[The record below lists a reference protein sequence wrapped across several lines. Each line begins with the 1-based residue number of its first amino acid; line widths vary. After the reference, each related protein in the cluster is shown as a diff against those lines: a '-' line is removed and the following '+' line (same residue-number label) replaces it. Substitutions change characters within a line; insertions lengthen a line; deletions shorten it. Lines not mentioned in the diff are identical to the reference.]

1 MVTSGS
7 INKKAWPGAG
17 IPASIPAANG
27 AVGGPWSS
35 VPLWRGLD
43 EAFLCEPDIPK
54 APPTPRFQVNEVIA
68 IPNSPD
74 GLQPG
79 SARANELGA
88 TQLAHRNLQATPVK
102 MLLLSA
108 ALGFLGG
115 IVVAWCTGLF
125 G

>member
-1 MVTSGS
+1 VSSRS
-7 INKKAWPGAG
+7 IDKKAWLDAS

-27 AVGGPWSS
+27 AIEGPWSS

-54 APPTPRFQVNEVIA
+54 APPTPRFHVDGTLA
-68 IPNSPD
+68 ISKPTEGP
-74 GLQPG
+74 LAA
-79 SARANELGA
+79 SARAQELFA
-88 TQLAHRNLQATPVK
+88 SPKSRAKPVK

-108 ALGFLGG
+108 GLGFLGG
-115 IVVAWCTGLF
+115 IVVAWCTGLI

>member
-1 MVTSGS
+1 MVSSGS
-7 INKKAWPGAG
+7 IDKKAWPDAS

-27 AVGGPWSS
+27 VVEGPWSS

-54 APPTPRFQVNEVIA
+54 APPTPRFHVDGTLAIA
-68 IPNSPD
+68 KTAGVLVAGSLHAQELFSP
-74 GLQPG
+74 LKSQ
-79 SARANELGA
+79 
-88 TQLAHRNLQATPVK
+88 TIPVK

-108 ALGFLGG
+108 GLGFLGG
-115 IVVAWCTGLF
+115 IVVAWCTGLI